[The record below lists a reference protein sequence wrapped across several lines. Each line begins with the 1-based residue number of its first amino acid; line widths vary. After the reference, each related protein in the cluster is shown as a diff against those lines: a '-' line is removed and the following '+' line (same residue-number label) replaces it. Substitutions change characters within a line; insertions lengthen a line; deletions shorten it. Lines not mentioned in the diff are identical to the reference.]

1 MPVSDLPPPPF
12 EAIPAPAIQSTE
24 ASPARPPE
32 AGELTTGWRIATGF
46 TWVGVILALAAVW
59 NASEQLGLMTWWL
72 GPRGKP
78 QPRFVQLSPFAVP
91 VLIVLA
97 TINNAK
103 WLGWLGLAGSAAV
116 ATIGVVDLRYV
127 ARLGA
132 LEIAVGVAAAA
143 VSVASLTGT
152 YRRNEITG

>member
-12 EAIPAPAIQSTE
+12 EAIPAPPFESPE
-24 ASPARPPE
+24 GPPARPPQV
-32 AGELTTGWRIATGF
+32 GELTTGWRVVTGF

-72 GPRGKP
+72 GPRGQP
-78 QPRFVQLSPFAVP
+78 QSRLVQLSPFAVP

-97 TINNAK
+97 TINNVK
-103 WLGWLGLAGSAAV
+103 WLGWLGLTGSAVV
-116 ATIGVVDLRYV
+116 ATIGVIDLGYI
-127 ARLGA
+127 ARLGV

-152 YRRNEITG
+152 YRRNGITG